1 MLLGWIMDLML
12 ISALT
17 YIGKQIFRRPR
28 MLGEG
33 VAPAGDDLQDE
44 DAEAENV
51 GFRREDAVQGVLG
64 GHVPAAFSEGTAC
77 QEEQRWSVF
86 RLVPG
91 AARAY

>member
-1 MLLGWIMDLML
+1 
-12 ISALT
+12 
-17 YIGKQIFRRPR
+17 

-51 GFRREDAVQGVLG
+51 GFRREDAVQDVLRR
-64 GHVPAAFSEGTAC
+64 HVPAAFSEGTAC
-77 QEEQRWSVF
+77 QDWEEQIFFFLEGDWEEQMIWLVF

-91 AARAY
+91 PAASLLAY